1 MRALS
6 LALAGLVSTVVST
19 GAFAQ
24 ADKPATL
31 TAKPGFQLR
40 IDSLGV
46 HKTVDDAPTT
56 DSQTFDVKTARFGL
70 TGDLGE
76 GISYTLRLDMKNAFF
91 GSETVGA
98 DRSIAALD
106 RAYLEHKVC
115 EGVSFRLGRMP
126 FFSLSIE
133 NDYSSIDQYFYS
145 YTSDYVG
152 RYLTPINAGA
162 DLTATM
168 AGQSIV
174 LQAANGL
181 QEGTAKEDKGTQK
194 GENVNLALG
203 YRGNLANGMVKPII
217 SYNRFSRIRGGT
229 EPNRDDKVNI
239 TAYGIGSQFTF
250 AQADLDLEYDAVNR
264 PTYLYFATDSVKKTT
279 SRLQNLETKFTS
291 FVAQIAYR
299 ATELKLRPWIK
310 YASDVVKQDG
320 ETVVKSARSGLGAEY
335 RPVGKNFRYH
345 VAYLNG
351 QDQDI
356 TAATTVKT
364 TTVQYILGAAAK
376 M

>member
-1 MRALS
+1 M
-6 LALAGLVSTVVST
+6 T
-19 GAFAQ
+19 GE
-24 ADKPATL
+24 
-31 TAKPGFQLR
+31 
-40 IDSLGV
+40 
-46 HKTVDDAPTT
+46 
-56 DSQTFDVKTARFGL
+56 
-70 TGDLGE
+70 LGE
-76 GISYTLRLDMKNAFF
+76 GVSYTLRLDMKNAFF
-91 GSETVGA
+91 GAETVGA
-98 DRSIAALD
+98 DRSVAALD

-115 EGVSFRLGRMP
+115 EGVTFRLGRMP

-162 DLTATM
+162 DLTTSM

-174 LQAANGL
+174 LQVANGL
-181 QEGTAKEDKGTQK
+181 QEGTTKENKGTQK
-194 GENVNLALG
+194 GENLNLALG
-203 YRGNLANGMVKPII
+203 YRGNLANGIVKPIV
-217 SYNRFSRIRGGT
+217 SYNRFSRIRAGT

-239 TAYGIGSQFTF
+239 TAYGIGSQFTY
-250 AQADLDLEYDAVNR
+250 AQADLDLEYDALNK
-264 PTYLYFATDSVKKTT
+264 PAFTSYDTDAVKKTT
-279 SRLQNLETKFTS
+279 SKITNLETKFSS

-299 ATELKLRPWIK
+299 ATEWKLRPWIK
-310 YASDVVKQDG
+310 YSSDVVKSDG

-335 RPVGKNFRYH
+335 RPIGKNFRYH
-345 VAYLNG
+345 VAFING

-356 TAATTVKT
+356 TGSTTVKT